1 MNKTVKIILGIVVL
15 ILLVFVL
22 KYFKDSNAKE
32 VVDYKT
38 ELPFYSSLDTKI
50 VATGKLN
57 PEEEIE
63 LKPQISGIVDQIF
76 VEEGDLVR
84 KGDLI
89 AKIRV
94 VPNEQALVSAKS
106 RISTVKLTFENAKTL
121 FNRNKTLFEKG
132 VISKQDFENSELSL
146 NQAEENFNQSKND
159 YQIIKRGSLSGG
171 SSANT
176 TIVAQISGTVLEIP
190 VREGDQVIQSNNFNA
205 GTTIATI
212 ADMSKMIFEG
222 KVDESE
228 VGKLEEGKDIVV
240 ILGAINEKEFPAT
253 LTFVAPKG
261 VEQNGAVQFTVK
273 ADVKIESSTKIRAG
287 YSANAEIEIE
297 SKDSVLV
304 IKEALLQFNR
314 ITEKS
319 FVEVLKDNGNFEI
332 KKVEIGLSDGIN
344 VEILSGL
351 KMEDKVKGVIYNMLI
366 TRNYHVKD
374 KEEFMNSV
382 DNYLTHKENNPNE
395 KIYGASSRISTSSG
409 AIY

>member
-1 MNKTVKIILGIVVL
+1 MNKTVKIILGIVLL

-38 ELPFYSSLDTKI
+38 ELPFYSTLDTKI

-94 VPNEQALVSAKS
+94 VPNEQALGSAKS
-106 RISTVKLTFENAKTL
+106 RINTARLSFENAQTL

-146 NQAEENFNQSKND
+146 NQSKESYDQSKDD
-159 YQIIKRGSLSGG
+159 YQIIKQGSLSGG

-176 TIVAQISGTVLEIP
+176 TIVAQIPGTVLEIP

-205 GTTIATI
+205 GTTIATV
-212 ADMSKMIFEG
+212 ADMSQMIFEG

-240 ILGAINEKEFPAT
+240 ILGAINEKEFPAV

-261 VEQNGAVQFTVK
+261 IEQNGAVQFTIK
-273 ADVKIESSTKIRAG
+273 ADVDIDSSTRIRAG
-287 YSANAEIEIE
+287 YSANAEIELE

-314 ITEKS
+314 ITEKP
-319 FVEVLKDNGNFEI
+319 FVELLKENGRFQTKN
-332 KKVEIGLSDGIN
+332 VEIGISDGIN
-344 VEILSGL
+344 VEIIEGV
-351 KMEDKVKGVIYNMLI
+351 KEGDEIKVWNKAS
-366 TRNYHVKD
+366 
-374 KEEFMNSV
+374 E
-382 DNYLTHKENNPNE
+382 ENNDE
-395 KIYGASSRISTSSG
+395 DDEDDEDDE
-409 AIY
+409 

>member
-1 MNKTVKIILGIVVL
+1 MNKTVKIIFGIIAL
-15 ILLVFVL
+15 ILLVYVL

-32 VVDYKT
+32 VIDYKT
-38 ELPFYSSLDTKI
+38 ELPFYSTLDTKT

-94 VPNEQALVSAKS
+94 VPNEQALGSAKS
-106 RISTVKLTFENAKTL
+106 RINTARLSFENAQTL

-146 NQAEENFNQSKND
+146 NQSKESYDQSKDD

-176 TIVAQISGTVLEIP
+176 NIVAQIPGTILEIP

-228 VGKLEEGKDIVV
+228 VGKLEEGKDIKV
-240 ILGAINEKEFPAT
+240 ILGAINEKEFPAV

-261 VEQNGAVQFTVK
+261 IEENGAVQFTIK
-273 ADVKIESSTKIRAG
+273 ADVTIERSTKVRAG

-297 SKDSVLV
+297 SKDSILV

-314 ITEKS
+314 ITEKP
-319 FVEVLKDNGNFEI
+319 FVELQNENGSFS
-332 KKVEIGLSDGIN
+332 KKNIEIGLSDGIN
-344 VEILSGL
+344 VEILDGV
-351 KMEDKVKGVIYNMLI
+351 EEGDKIKVWNKAS
-366 TRNYHVKD
+366 
-374 KEEFMNSV
+374 E
-382 DNYLTHKENNPNE
+382 ENNE
-395 KIYGASSRISTSSG
+395 DEEDEDDE
-409 AIY
+409 

>member
-1 MNKTVKIILGIVVL
+1 MNKTVKIIFGIVAL
-15 ILLVFVL
+15 ILLVYVL

-32 VVDYKT
+32 VIDYKT
-38 ELPFYSSLDTKI
+38 ELPFYSTLDTKT

-94 VPNEQALVSAKS
+94 VPNEQALGSAKS
-106 RISTVKLTFENAKTL
+106 RINTARLSFENAQTL

-146 NQAEENFNQSKND
+146 NQSKESYDQSKDD

-176 TIVAQISGTVLEIP
+176 NIVAQIPGTVLEIP

-228 VGKLEEGKDIVV
+228 VGKLEEGKDIKV
-240 ILGAINEKEFPAT
+240 ILGAINEKEFPAV

-261 VEQNGAVQFTVK
+261 IEENGAVQFTIK
-273 ADVKIESSTKIRAG
+273 ADVTIERSTKVRAG

-297 SKDSVLV
+297 SKDSILV

-314 ITEKS
+314 ITEKP
-319 FVEVLKDNGNFEI
+319 FVELQNENGSFS
-332 KKVEIGLSDGIN
+332 KKNIEIGLSDGIN
-344 VEILSGL
+344 VEILDGV
-351 KMEDKVKGVIYNMLI
+351 EEGDKIKVWNKAS
-366 TRNYHVKD
+366 
-374 KEEFMNSV
+374 E
-382 DNYLTHKENNPNE
+382 ENNE
-395 KIYGASSRISTSSG
+395 DEEDEDDE
-409 AIY
+409 

>member
-1 MNKTVKIILGIVVL
+1 MNKTVKIILGIAVL
-15 ILLVFVL
+15 LALVYVL

-32 VVDYKT
+32 IIDYKT
-38 ELPFYSSLDTKI
+38 ESPFFSTLDTKI

-63 LKPQISGIVDQIF
+63 LKPQISGIIDAIF

-89 AKIRV
+89 ARIRV

-106 RISTVKLTFENAKTL
+106 RINSLKLSFNNSQTV

-146 NQAEENFNQSKND
+146 NQSKENYEQAQDD
-159 YQIIKRGSLSGG
+159 YQIIKQGSLSGG

-176 TIVAQISGTVLEIP
+176 TIVAQIPGTILEIP

-205 GTTIATI
+205 GTTIATV
-212 ADMSKMIFEG
+212 ADMSQMIFEG

-228 VGKLEEGKDIVV
+228 VGKLEEGKDIIVV
-240 ILGAINEKEFPAT
+240 LGAINEKEFPAV

-261 VEQNGAVQFTVK
+261 VEQNGAVQFTIK
-273 ADVKIESSTKIRAG
+273 ADVDIDSSTRIRAG
-287 YSANAEIEIE
+287 YSANAEIELE
-297 SKDSVLV
+297 SKDSILV

-314 ITEKS
+314 ITEKP
-319 FVEVLKDNGNFEI
+319 FVELLKENGRFQTKN
-332 KKVEIGLSDGIN
+332 VEIGISDGIN
-344 VEILSGL
+344 VEIIEG
-351 KMEDKVKGVIYNMLI
+351 I
-366 TRNYHVKD
+366 
-374 KEEFMNSV
+374 KEGDEIKIWNKASE
-382 DNYLTHKENNPNE
+382 ENNE
-395 KIYGASSRISTSSG
+395 DEEDEDDE
-409 AIY
+409 

>member
-1 MNKTVKIILGIVVL
+1 MNKTVKIILGIVLL
-15 ILLVFVL
+15 ILLVLVL
-22 KYFKDSNAKE
+22 KYFKASNAKE

-38 ELPFYSSLDTKI
+38 ELPFYSTLDTKT

-94 VPNEQALVSAKS
+94 VPNEQALGSAKS
-106 RISTVKLTFENAKTL
+106 RINSARLSFENAQTL

-146 NQAEENFNQSKND
+146 NQSIENFDQSKDD
-159 YQIIKRGSLSGG
+159 YQIIKQGSLSGG

-176 TIVAQISGTVLEIP
+176 NIVAQIPGTVLEIP

-228 VGKLEEGKDIVV
+228 VGKLEEGKDIKV
-240 ILGAINEKEFPAT
+240 ILGAINEKEFPAI

-261 VEQNGAVQFTVK
+261 VEQNGAVQFTIK
-273 ADVKIESSTKIRAG
+273 ADVTIDSSTKIRAG

-297 SKDSVLV
+297 SKDSILV

-314 ITEKS
+314 ITEKP
-319 FVEVLKDNGNFEI
+319 FVELLKENGSFT
-332 KKVEIGLSDGIN
+332 KKNIQIGLSDGIN
-344 VEILSGL
+344 VEILDGV
-351 KMEDKVKGVIYNMLI
+351 EEGDKIKVWNKAS
-366 TRNYHVKD
+366 
-374 KEEFMNSV
+374 E
-382 DNYLTHKENNPNE
+382 ENNE
-395 KIYGASSRISTSSG
+395 DEEDDE
-409 AIY
+409 

>member
-1 MNKTVKIILGIVVL
+1 MNKTVKIILGIAVL
-15 ILLVFVL
+15 LALVYVL

-32 VVDYKT
+32 IIDYKT
-38 ELPFYSSLDTKI
+38 ESPFFSTLDTKI

-63 LKPQISGIVDQIF
+63 LKPQISGIIDAIF
-76 VEEGDLVR
+76 VEEGDLVK

-89 AKIRV
+89 ARIRV

-106 RISTVKLTFENAKTL
+106 RINSLKLSFNNSQTV

-146 NQAEENFNQSKND
+146 NQSKENYEQAQDD
-159 YQIIKRGSLSGG
+159 YQIIKQGSLSGG

-176 TIVAQISGTVLEIP
+176 TIVAQIPGTILEIP

-205 GTTIATI
+205 GTTIATV
-212 ADMSKMIFEG
+212 ADMSQMIFEG

-228 VGKLEEGKDIVV
+228 VGKLEEGKDIIVV
-240 ILGAINEKEFPAT
+240 LGAINEKEFPAV

-261 VEQNGAVQFTVK
+261 VEQNGAVQFTIK
-273 ADVKIESSTKIRAG
+273 ADVDIDSSTRIRAG
-287 YSANAEIEIE
+287 YSANAEIELE

-314 ITEKS
+314 ITEKP
-319 FVEVLKDNGNFEI
+319 FVELLKENGRFQTKN
-332 KKVEIGLSDGIN
+332 VEIGISDGIN
-344 VEILSGL
+344 VEIIEGIN
-351 KMEDKVKGVIYNMLI
+351 EGDEVKIWN
-366 TRNYHVKD
+366 KAS
-374 KEEFMNSV
+374 E
-382 DNYLTHKENNPNE
+382 ENNE
-395 KIYGASSRISTSSG
+395 DEEDEDDE
-409 AIY
+409 

>member
-1 MNKTVKIILGIVVL
+1 MNKTVKIILGIFVL
-15 ILLVFVL
+15 ILLVVVL

-38 ELPFYSSLDTKI
+38 ELPFYSSLDTKT

-94 VPNEQALVSAKS
+94 VPNEQALGSAKS
-106 RISTVKLTFENAKTL
+106 RINSARLSFENAQTL
-121 FNRNKTLFEKG
+121 FERNKLLFEKG

-146 NQAEENFNQSKND
+146 NQSKESYAQAQDD
-159 YQIIKRGSLSGG
+159 YKIIKQGSLSGG

-176 TIVAQISGTVLEIP
+176 TIIAQIPGTILEIP

-228 VGKLEEGKDIVV
+228 VGKLEEGKDIKV
-240 ILGAINEKEFPAT
+240 ILGAIAEKEFPAV

-261 VEQNGAVQFTVK
+261 VEENGAVQFTIK
-273 ADVKIESSTKIRAG
+273 ADVAIEAHTKIRAG

-314 ITEKS
+314 ITEKP
-319 FVEVLKDNGNFEI
+319 FVELREEDGTFS
-332 KKVEIGLSDGIN
+332 KKNVTTGLSDGIN
-344 VEILSGL
+344 IEITDGVEEGDQI
-351 KMEDKVKGVIYNMLI
+351 KVWNKAS
-366 TRNYHVKD
+366 
-374 KEEFMNSV
+374 E
-382 DNYLTHKENNPNE
+382 ENNDE
-395 KIYGASSRISTSSG
+395 DDEDDE
-409 AIY
+409 